1 MPRNRD
7 YSAEYQ
13 RRNELAKQRGFN
25 SYGQQRRYTAYTG
38 ESARYVQA
46 PKEPIYIPRYNFDD
60 YSQGNDPHLDVFI
73 RFARNR
79 GMDEDRA
86 YDIYM
91 RRTGGRSVS
100 RSRLRELEADV
111 FDEDVEDTWY

>member
-1 MPRNRD
+1 MPRQRN
-7 YSAEYQ
+7 YAAEHQ
-13 RRNELAKQRGFN
+13 RRNELAQQRGFK
-25 SYGQQRRYTAYTG
+25 SYAQQRRYTEYTG

-46 PKEPIYIPRYNFDD
+46 PPEPVYIPTYNFDN
-60 YSQGNDPHLDVFI
+60 YYPGSDPHLDVFI

-79 GMDEDRA
+79 GMDEEQA

-91 RRTGGRSVS
+91 RRTRGRSVS
-100 RSRLRELEADV
+100 RTRLRQIEADV